1 MNATAKPATPS
12 AEQAEQAEQAEL
24 ELVLAAP
31 SFAGALAHQRL
42 LRYLVEH
49 SLAGREQMLKET
61 VLGIEVFRR
70 PAGSFDPARDSIV
83 RVEARRLRERL
94 QRHYAAAPPGPLA
107 IVLPKGS
114 YRPQFVA
121 RDLRADTPQAQ
132 ATELVERGSYFLRQ
146 GHEEGHRK
154 ALQRFQAAARVAPD
168 VAAAHSGVARAWLQL
183 VATNLEPP
191 RPGIDI
197 ALAAVRRALALQ
209 PAQVESLVMAAQ
221 LTHRYEF
228 DWPTARGLF
237 ERAVRAMPTSA
248 YARHAHALSLMM
260 RGDFDRAD
268 IELAQARQLDPLN
281 LSLRGH
287 LALLHLYR
295 REWDAAEDCLRALLD
310 MSPDNVLGLS
320 LLAYVALCRGHAAAA
335 LALYQR
341 VAHLYPQQ
349 SIGAAGMA
357 QAQAALGQPEAAR
370 RTLAVLQQNWPG
382 KYLSPYQLAM
392 VEVRLGDAKAALK
405 LLRRAVVERDPN
417 ALCLPVDPAF
427 DSLHATPAFK
437 ALMAQVMGQHAT
449 AQLTQPAQQTQPTQ
463 AVPPVQVMQPVQRR
477 SAVLKP
483 RRAGAAAETST
494 P

>member
-1 MNATAKPATPS
+1 MDASANPVTPATEIAAIAETAKI
-12 AEQAEQAEQAEL
+12 AEIAEMAEL
-24 ELVLAAP
+24 EQLLAGPA
-31 SFAGALAHQRL
+31 FAGALAHQRL

-70 PAGSFDPARDSIV
+70 PADSFDPARDSIV

-94 QRHYAAAPPGPLA
+94 QRHYAAAAPGALA

-121 RDLRADTPQAQ
+121 REMQADTSLAQ
-132 ATELVERGSYFLRQ
+132 ASELIERGSYFLRQ
-146 GHEEGHRK
+146 GHEEGHGK
-154 ALQRFQAAARVAPD
+154 ALERFEAACRLQPTL
-168 VAAAHSGVARAWLQL
+168 AAAHSGVARAWLQL

-209 PAQVESLVMAAQ
+209 PTHADSLVMAGQ

-237 ERAVRAMPTSA
+237 ERAARAQPASA
-248 YARHAHALSLMM
+248 YAHHAHALSLMM
-260 RGDFDRAD
+260 RGDFDKAD
-268 IELAQARQLDPLN
+268 IRLALARQLDPLN

-287 LALLHLYR
+287 QALLHLYR
-295 REWDAAEDCLRALLD
+295 REWDGAEDALRALLD

-320 LLAYVALCRGHAAAA
+320 LLAYVALCRGQATTA
-335 LALYQR
+335 LVLYQQ
-341 VAHLYPQQ
+341 VARLYPQQ
-349 SIGAAGMA
+349 SIGAAGVA
-357 QAQAALGQPEAAR
+357 QAQAALGQTQAAR
-370 RTLAVLQQNWPG
+370 RTLAKLQQSWPG

-392 VEVRLGDAKAALK
+392 AELRLDDVPAALA
-405 LLRRAVVERDPN
+405 LLQRAVAERDPN

-427 DSLHATPAFK
+427 DAVRQMPAFK
-437 ALMAQVMGQHAT
+437 ALAAQVLGE
-449 AQLTQPAQQTQPTQ
+449 LS
-463 AVPPVQVMQPVQRR
+463 AVR
-477 SAVLKP
+477 SAP
-483 RRAGAAAETST
+483 RAGAAAETST